1 MKTMDKNAE
10 NNIGKINLRTITNEM
25 EESYLSYAMSVI
37 VSRALPDVR
46 DGLKPVQRRILFSM
60 NQIGLKHNA
69 RYRKSATVVGE
80 VLGKWHPHGD
90 SAVYETM
97 VRMAQDFS
105 LRYPLVD
112 GQGNFG
118 SIDGDSAAAM
128 RYTEAK
134 MTGIADELLLDL
146 EKDTVEWRDNYDST
160 RKEPVY
166 LPAKLPQL
174 LLNGTM
180 GIAVGMATNIPP
192 HHLGELVDGICHL
205 IDNKDATI
213 EDLTKFIQGP
223 DFPTGGTI
231 YNKTDILNAYTTG
244 RGGITTRAKADIV
257 EDEKNKFSIVISEL
271 TYQTNKSI
279 LIQRIAELVKTGKLV
294 GIRDIRDESDR
305 DGIRVVIELKKDA
318 YPNKILNQL
327 YKLTDLQ
334 KNFNLN
340 MLALVDGIEP
350 QTLNLKAILEH
361 YIVHRKLMVTRRT
374 EFDLKKAEA
383 RAHILEGLKKAL
395 DHINEV
401 IETIKK
407 SPNKEEAHKN
417 LMTKFS
423 LSDLQSTAILEMKL
437 QVLAGLERKKI
448 EDELAEKLA
457 IIKDLK
463 IILGDPKKILL
474 IIKDELQELKNK
486 YSDKRRTRVIK
497 TKIGELS
504 QEDLI
509 ANEESIISLTN
520 DGYIKRL
527 QPSNFRVQ
535 KRGGKG
541 VKGGSVKEDDAIDKV
556 LTVMS
561 HDNVLFFTDT
571 GKVFQTKAYEIPI
584 SSRTSKGNAVVNFL
598 QIAPDEKITSMKAI
612 TKDSDAKN
620 LVMQTTQGRIK
631 KVPLED
637 FSNVRRSG
645 LIAINLNSDD
655 SLGWVD
661 TSNGQNE
668 IMLVTKNGQSIKFK
682 EKDVRPMGR
691 TAAGV
696 KAIKLKK
703 EDRVI
708 GMHVVHKESP
718 ETSLLVL
725 SENGYG
731 KKTFLSRYKTQ
742 SRNGSGIKTTQI
754 TQKTGFLVS
763 SHIIEEADN
772 EKDLIASS
780 NKGQII
786 RTGVKSISQLG
797 RATQGVRVMRLKEEE
812 KVAAT
817 TIL

>member
-1 MKTMDKNAE
+1 MTDKNQE
-10 NNIGKINLRTITNEM
+10 NHIGKINSRQITNEM

-60 NQIGLKHNA
+60 WQLGLKHTA

-134 MTGIADELLLDL
+134 MDSIAEELLLDL
-146 EKDTVEWRDNYDST
+146 EKDTVTWRDNYDST
-160 RKEPVY
+160 RKEPSF

-192 HHLGELVDGICHL
+192 HNLIELVDGITHL
-205 IDNKDATI
+205 VDNPDATI

-223 DFPTGGTI
+223 DFPTGGII
-231 YNKTDILNAYTTG
+231 YNKNDILNAYTTG
-244 RGGITTRAKADIV
+244 RGGITTRAKAEII
-257 EDEKNKFSIVISEL
+257 ETERGKFSIIISEL
-271 TYQTNKSI
+271 TYQTNKAV
-279 LIQRIAELVKTGKLV
+279 LIQRMAELVKIGKLI

-305 DGIRVVIELKKDA
+305 EGIRVVIDLKKDA

-340 MLALVDGIEP
+340 MLALVNGIEP
-350 QTLNLKAILEH
+350 QTLNLKSILEH
-361 YIVHRKLMVTRRT
+361 YVDHRKSMVTRRI
-374 EFDLKKAEA
+374 EFDLRKAEA

-417 LMTKFS
+417 LISKFK
-423 LSDLQSTAILEMKL
+423 LSDLQATAILEMKL

-448 EDELAEKLA
+448 EDELKEKLDL
-457 IIKDLK
+457 IKEFQA
-463 IILGDPKKILL
+463 ILGDPQKILE
-474 IIKDELQELKNK
+474 IIKDELKELKIK
-486 YSDKRRTRVIK
+486 YNEKRRTRVIK
-497 TKIGELS
+497 GKIDDLS

-509 ANEESIISLTN
+509 ANEESIISLTG

-527 QPSNFRVQ
+527 QTNSFRSQ

-541 VKGGSVKEDDAIDKV
+541 VRSGNMKEDDVIDRV
-556 LTVMS
+556 LSVMS

-584 SSRTSKGNAVVNFL
+584 SSRTSKGNAIVNFL
-598 QIAPDEKITSMKAI
+598 QISPEEKITSIKAVS
-612 TKDSDAKN
+612 KDSEAKY
-620 LVMQTTQGRIK
+620 LVMQTVKGKIK

-637 FSNVRRSG
+637 FQNVRRNG
-645 LIAINLNSDD
+645 LIAIKLNQGD

-661 TSNGQNE
+661 TSNGKNE
-668 IMLVTKNGQSIKFK
+668 IMLVTNNGQSIKFD
-682 EKDVRPMGR
+682 EKNVRPMGR
-691 TAAGV
+691 VAGGV
-696 KAIKLKK
+696 LGIRLKK
-703 EDRVI
+703 DDKVV
-708 GMHVVHKESP
+708 GMHVVHKEA
-718 ETSLLVL
+718 EDAKLLVI
-725 SENGYG
+725 SEKGYG
-731 KKTFLSRYKTQ
+731 KKTLLKKYKTQ
-742 SRNGSGIKTTQI
+742 SRNGSGIKTAKI
-754 TQKTGFLVS
+754 TPRTGKIVS
-763 SHIIEEADN
+763 SHIIEEED
-772 EKDLIASS
+772 EKGDLLASS
-780 NKGQII
+780 NKGQVI
-786 RTGVKSISQLG
+786 RTAIKSISELG
-797 RATQGVRVMRLKEEE
+797 RSTQGVRVMRLREGE
-812 KVAAT
+812 KIAAT

>member
-1 MKTMDKNAE
+1 MTDKNQE
-10 NNIGKINLRTITNEM
+10 NHIGKINSRQITNEM

-60 NQIGLKHNA
+60 WQLGLKHNA

-118 SIDGDSAAAM
+118 SIDGDSPAAM

-134 MTGIADELLLDL
+134 MAGIAEELLLDL
-146 EKDTVEWRDNYDST
+146 EKDTVAWRDNYDST
-160 RKEPVY
+160 RKEPAF

-192 HHLGELVDGICHL
+192 HNLIELVDGITHL
-205 IDNKDATI
+205 VDNPEATI
-213 EDLTKFIQGP
+213 EDLTKYIQGP
-223 DFPTGGTI
+223 DFPTGGII
-231 YNKTDILNAYTTG
+231 YNKNDILNAYTTG
-244 RGGITTRAKADIV
+244 RGGITTRAKAEIIETDRG
-257 EDEKNKFSIVISEL
+257 KFSIIISEL
-271 TYQTNKSI
+271 TYQTNKAV
-279 LIQRIAELVKTGKLV
+279 LIQRMAELVKNGKLI
-294 GIRDIRDESDR
+294 GIKDLRDESDR
-305 DGIRVVIELKKDA
+305 DGLRIVVELKKDA

-340 MLALVDGIEP
+340 MLALVNGIEP
-350 QTLNLKAILEH
+350 QTLNLKSILEH
-361 YIVHRKLMVTRRT
+361 YVDHRKLMVTRRIQ
-374 EFDLKKAEA
+374 FDLRKAQA

-407 SPNKEEAHKN
+407 SPNKEDAHKN
-417 LMTKFS
+417 LMSKFK
-423 LSDLQSTAILEMKL
+423 LSDLQATAILEMKL

-448 EDELAEKLA
+448 EDELKEKLDL
-457 IIKDLK
+457 IKEYQA
-463 IILGDPKKILL
+463 ILGDPKKILE
-474 IIKDELQELKNK
+474 IIKEELKELKTK
-486 YSDKRRTRVIK
+486 YNEKRRTRVIK
-497 TKIGELS
+497 GKIDDLS

-509 ANEESIISLTN
+509 ANEESIISLTG

-527 QPSNFRVQ
+527 QTNSFRAQ

-541 VKGGSVKEDDAIDKV
+541 VRSGNMKEDDVVDRV
-556 LTVMS
+556 LSVMS

-571 GKVFQTKAYEIPI
+571 GKVFQSKAYEIPI
-584 SSRTSKGNAVVNFL
+584 SSRTSKGNAIVNFL
-598 QIAPDEKITSMKAI
+598 QISPEERITSIKAVS
-612 TKDSDAKN
+612 KDSEAKY
-620 LVMQTTQGRIK
+620 LVMQTVKGKIK

-637 FSNVRRSG
+637 FQNVRRNG
-645 LIAINLNSDD
+645 LIAIKLNQGD

-661 TSNGQNE
+661 TSNGKNE
-668 IMLVTKNGQSIKFK
+668 IMLITNNGQSIKFD
-682 EKDVRPMGR
+682 EKNVRPMGR
-691 TAAGV
+691 VAGGV
-696 KAIKLKK
+696 LGIRLKK
-703 EDRVI
+703 DDKVV
-708 GMHVVHKESP
+708 GMHVVHKEF
-718 ETSLLVL
+718 EDAKLLVI
-725 SENGYG
+725 SEKGYG
-731 KKTFLSRYKTQ
+731 KKTLLKKYKTQ
-742 SRNGSGIKTTQI
+742 SRNGSGIKTAKI
-754 TQKTGFLVS
+754 TPKTGKIVS
-763 SHIIEEADN
+763 SHIIEEED
-772 EKDLIASS
+772 EKGDLLASS
-780 NKGQII
+780 NKGQVI
-786 RTGVKSISQLG
+786 RTAIKSISELG
-797 RATQGVRVMRLKEEE
+797 RSTQGVRVMRLRQDE

-817 TIL
+817 TII

>member
-1 MKTMDKNAE
+1 MTDKNQE
-10 NNIGKINLRTITNEM
+10 NHIGKINSRQITNEM

-60 NQIGLKHNA
+60 WQLGLKHNA

-134 MTGIADELLLDL
+134 MAGIAEELLLDL
-146 EKDTVEWRDNYDST
+146 EKDTVAWRDNYDST
-160 RKEPVY
+160 RKEPAF

-192 HHLGELVDGICHL
+192 HNLIELVDGISYL
-205 IDNKDATI
+205 VDNPDATI

-223 DFPTGGTI
+223 DFPTGGII
-231 YNKTDILNAYTTG
+231 YNKNDILNAYTTG
-244 RGGITTRAKADIV
+244 RGGITTRAKAEIIETDRG
-257 EDEKNKFSIVISEL
+257 KFSIIISEL
-271 TYQTNKSI
+271 TYQTNKAV
-279 LIQRIAELVKTGKLV
+279 LIQRMAELVKTGKLI

-305 DGIRVVIELKKDA
+305 EGIRVVIDLKKDA

-350 QTLNLKAILEH
+350 QTLNLKSILEH
-361 YIVHRKLMVTRRT
+361 YVDHRKSMVTRRIQ
-374 EFDLKKAEA
+374 FDLRKAEA

-407 SPNKEEAHKN
+407 SPNKEDAHKN
-417 LMTKFS
+417 LMSKFK
-423 LSDLQSTAILEMKL
+423 LSDLQATAILEMKL

-448 EDELAEKLA
+448 EDELKEKLDL
-457 IIKDLK
+457 IKEYQAV
-463 IILGDPKKILL
+463 LGDPKKILE
-474 IIKDELQELKNK
+474 IIKEELKELKTK
-486 YSDKRRTRVIK
+486 YNEKRRTRVIK
-497 TKIGELS
+497 SKIDDLS

-509 ANEESIISLTN
+509 ANEESIISLTG

-527 QPSNFRVQ
+527 QTNTFRAQ

-541 VKGGSVKEDDAIDKV
+541 VRSENMKEDDVIDRV
-556 LTVMS
+556 LSVMS

-584 SSRTSKGNAVVNFL
+584 SSRTSKGNAIVNFL
-598 QIAPDEKITSMKAI
+598 QISPEERITSIKAVS
-612 TKDSDAKN
+612 KDSGAKY
-620 LVMQTTQGRIK
+620 LVMQTVKGKIK
-631 KVPLED
+631 KVRLED
-637 FSNVRRSG
+637 FQNVRRNG
-645 LIAINLNSDD
+645 LIAIKLNQGD

-661 TSNGQNE
+661 TSNGKNE
-668 IMLVTKNGQSIKFK
+668 IMLITNNGQSIKFD
-682 EKDVRPMGR
+682 EKNVRPMGR
-691 TAAGV
+691 VAGGV
-696 KAIKLKK
+696 LGIRLKK
-703 EDRVI
+703 EDKVV
-708 GMHVVHKESP
+708 GMHVVHKEV
-718 ETSLLVL
+718 EGAKILVI
-725 SENGYG
+725 SEKGYG
-731 KKTFLSRYKTQ
+731 KKTLLKKYKTQ
-742 SRNGSGIKTTQI
+742 SRNGSGIKTAKI
-754 TQKTGFLVS
+754 TARTGKIVS
-763 SHIIEEADN
+763 SHIIEEED
-772 EKDLIASS
+772 EKGDLLASS
-780 NKGQII
+780 NKGQVI
-786 RTGVKSISQLG
+786 RTAIKSISELG
-797 RATQGVRVMRLKEEE
+797 RSTQGVRVMRLREGE
-812 KVAAT
+812 KIAAT

>member
-1 MKTMDKNAE
+1 MTEKNSE
-10 NNIGKINLRTITNEM
+10 NNIGQINLRKITDEM

-60 NQIGLKHNA
+60 WQLGLKHNA

-97 VRMAQDFS
+97 VRLAQDFS

-118 SIDGDSAAAM
+118 SVDGDSAAAM

-134 MTGIADELLLDL
+134 MAGIAEELLLDL
-146 EKDTVEWRDNYDST
+146 EKETVEWRDNYDST
-160 RKEPVY
+160 RKEPVF

-192 HHLGELVDGICHL
+192 HHLGELIDGICHL
-205 IDNKDATI
+205 IDNKDASI

-223 DFPTGGTI
+223 DFPTGGII
-231 YNKTDILNAYTTG
+231 YNKNDILNAYTTG
-244 RGGITTRAKADIV
+244 RGGVTTRAKAEIV
-257 EDEKNKFSIVISEL
+257 ENASGKFSIIISEL
-271 TYQTNKSI
+271 TYQTNKSV
-279 LIQRIAELVKTGKLV
+279 LIQRMAELVKFGKLI

-305 DGIRVVIELKKDA
+305 EGIRVVIDLKKEA

-350 QTLNLKAILEH
+350 QTLNLKSILEY
-361 YIVHRKLMVTRRT
+361 YIQHRKMIVTKRT
-374 EFDLKKAEA
+374 EFDLRKAEA

-417 LMTKFS
+417 LMFNFK
-423 LSDLQSTAILEMKL
+423 LSELQATAILEMKL

-448 EDELAEKLA
+448 EEELKEKLDL
-457 IIKDLK
+457 IRDLK
-463 IILGDPKKILL
+463 IILGDPEKISE
-474 IIKDELQELKNK
+474 IIKEELSELKTK
-486 YSDKRRTRVIK
+486 YNDKRRTRVVK
-497 TKIGELS
+497 GKIDDLS

-509 ANEESIISLTN
+509 ANEESIISLTG

-527 QPSNFRVQ
+527 QPSSFKAQ

-541 VKGGSVKEDDAIDKV
+541 VRGGSIKEDDAIDKV
-556 LTVMS
+556 LMAMS
-561 HDNVLFFTDT
+561 HDNVLFFTNT
-571 GKVFQTKAYEIPI
+571 GKVFQTKAYEIPF
-584 SSRTSKGNAVVNFL
+584 SSRNSKGNSIVNFL
-598 QIAPDEKITSMKAI
+598 QIGPEEKITSMKAI
-612 TKDSDAKN
+612 SNDSEIKN
-620 LVMQTTQGRIK
+620 LVMQTTKGKVK

-637 FSNVRRSG
+637 FKNVRRSG
-645 LIAINLNSDD
+645 LIAIKLNPED

-661 TSNGQNE
+661 FSKGTNE
-668 IMLVTKNGQSIKFK
+668 IMLITKNGQSIRFN

-696 KAIKLKK
+696 MAIRLKK
-703 EDRVI
+703 DDQVV
-708 GMHVVHKESP
+708 GMHVVHKEIAGAH
-718 ETSLLVL
+718 LLVV
-725 SENGYG
+725 SEKGYG
-731 KKTFLSRYKTQ
+731 KKTSLEKYKIQ

-754 TQKTGFLVS
+754 TQKTGTLIS
-763 SHIIEEADN
+763 SHIIEGEMEN
-772 EKDLIASS
+772 KDLIASS

-786 RTGVKSISQLG
+786 RTPIKNISKLG
-797 RATQGVRVMRLKEEE
+797 RATQGVRIMRLREGE

-817 TIL
+817 TVL

>member
-1 MKTMDKNAE
+1 MTDKNQE
-10 NNIGKINLRTITNEM
+10 NHIGKINSRQITNEM

-60 NQIGLKHNA
+60 WQLGLKHTA

-134 MTGIADELLLDL
+134 MDSIAEELLLDL
-146 EKDTVEWRDNYDST
+146 EKDTVTWRDNYDST
-160 RKEPVY
+160 RKEPSF

-192 HHLGELVDGICHL
+192 HNLIELVDGITHL
-205 IDNKDATI
+205 VDNPGATI

-223 DFPTGGTI
+223 DFPTGGII
-231 YNKTDILNAYTTG
+231 YNKNDILNAYTTG
-244 RGGITTRAKADIV
+244 RGGITTRAKAEII
-257 EDEKNKFSIVISEL
+257 ETERGKFSIIISEL
-271 TYQTNKSI
+271 TYQTNKAV
-279 LIQRIAELVKTGKLV
+279 LIQRMAELVKIGKLI

-305 DGIRVVIELKKDA
+305 EGIRVVIDLKKDA

-340 MLALVDGIEP
+340 MLALVNGIEP
-350 QTLNLKAILEH
+350 QTLNLKSILEH
-361 YIVHRKLMVTRRT
+361 YVDHRKSMVTRRI
-374 EFDLKKAEA
+374 EFDLRKAEA

-417 LMTKFS
+417 LISKFK
-423 LSDLQSTAILEMKL
+423 LSDLQATAILEMKL

-448 EDELAEKLA
+448 EDELKEKLDL
-457 IIKDLK
+457 IKEFQA
-463 IILGDPKKILL
+463 ILGDPQKILE
-474 IIKDELQELKNK
+474 IIKDELKELKIK
-486 YSDKRRTRVIK
+486 YNEKRRTRVIK
-497 TKIGELS
+497 GKIDDLS

-509 ANEESIISLTN
+509 ANEESIISLTG

-527 QPSNFRVQ
+527 QTNSFRSQ

-541 VKGGSVKEDDAIDKV
+541 VRSGNMKEDDVIDRV
-556 LTVMS
+556 LSVMS

-584 SSRTSKGNAVVNFL
+584 SSRTSKGNAIVNFL
-598 QIAPDEKITSMKAI
+598 QISPEEKITSIKAVS
-612 TKDSDAKN
+612 KDSEAKY
-620 LVMQTTQGRIK
+620 LVMQTVKGKIK

-637 FSNVRRSG
+637 FQNVRRNG
-645 LIAINLNSDD
+645 LIAIKLNQGD

-661 TSNGQNE
+661 TSNGKNE
-668 IMLVTKNGQSIKFK
+668 IMLVTNNGQSIKFD
-682 EKDVRPMGR
+682 EKNVRPMGR
-691 TAAGV
+691 VAGGV
-696 KAIKLKK
+696 LGIRLKK
-703 EDRVI
+703 DDKVV
-708 GMHVVHKESP
+708 GMHVVHKEA
-718 ETSLLVL
+718 EDAKLLVI
-725 SENGYG
+725 SEKGYG
-731 KKTFLSRYKTQ
+731 KKTLLKKYKTQ
-742 SRNGSGIKTTQI
+742 SRNGSGIKTAKI
-754 TQKTGFLVS
+754 TARTGKIVS
-763 SHIIEEADN
+763 SHIIEEED
-772 EKDLIASS
+772 EKGDLLASS
-780 NKGQII
+780 NKGQVI
-786 RTGVKSISQLG
+786 RTAIKSISELG
-797 RATQGVRVMRLKEEE
+797 RSTQGVRVMRLREGE
-812 KVAAT
+812 KIAAT

>member
-1 MKTMDKNAE
+1 MTDKNIE
-10 NNIGKINLRTITNEM
+10 NHIGKINLRKITNEM

-37 VSRALPDVR
+37 VSRALPDIR

-60 NQIGLKHNA
+60 WQLGLKHNA

-134 MTGIADELLLDL
+134 MAGIADELLLDL
-146 EKDTVEWRDNYDST
+146 EKETVDWKDNYDST
-160 RKEPVY
+160 KKEPVF
-166 LPAKLPQL
+166 LTAKLPQL

-205 IDNKDATI
+205 IDNEDANI

-223 DFPTGGTI
+223 DFPTGGII
-231 YNKTDILNAYTTG
+231 YNKNDILNAYTTG
-244 RGGITTRAKADIV
+244 RGGITTRAKAEII
-257 EDEKNKFSIVISEL
+257 ENENNKFNIIVSEL
-271 TYQTNKSI
+271 TYQTNKSV
-279 LIQRIAELVKTGKLV
+279 LIQRMAELVKNGKLI

-305 DGIRVVIELKKDA
+305 EGIRVVIELKKDA

-340 MLALVDGIEP
+340 MLALVNGIEP
-350 QTLNLKAILEH
+350 QTLNLKSILEH
-361 YIVHRKLMVTRRT
+361 YIEHRKLIVVRRT
-374 EFDLKKAEA
+374 KFELKKAEA

-417 LMTKFS
+417 LMFNFK

-448 EDELAEKLA
+448 EDELKEKLN

-463 IILGDPKKILL
+463 IILGDPKEILK
-474 IIKDELQELKNK
+474 IIKNELSELKSK
-486 YSDKRRTRVIK
+486 YNDNRRTRVVKGRIDN
-497 TKIGELS
+497 LS

-509 ANEESIISLTN
+509 ANEESIISLTG

-527 QPSNFRVQ
+527 QPNDFRAQ

-541 VKGGSVKEDDAIDKV
+541 VKGGVKENDVIDKV

-561 HDNVLFFTDT
+561 HDNILFFTDT
-571 GKVFQTKAYEIPI
+571 GKVFQTKAYEIPF
-584 SSRTSKGNAVVNFL
+584 SSRNSKGNAIVNFL
-598 QIAPDEKITSMKAI
+598 QIGPNEKITSIKAI
-612 TKDSDAKN
+612 SKNSNAKN
-620 LVMQTTQGRIK
+620 LVMQTTKGRIK
-631 KVPLED
+631 KVSIKD
-637 FSNVRRSG
+637 FSNVRRGG
-645 LIAINLNSDD
+645 LIAINLNSED

-661 TSNGQNE
+661 TSNSKNE
-668 IMLVTKNGQSIKFK
+668 IMLITKNGQSIRFD
-682 EKDVRPMGR
+682 EKNVRPMGR

-696 KAIKLKK
+696 MAIKLKK
-703 EDRVI
+703 DDQVI
-708 GMHVVHKESP
+708 GMHVVHKEI
-718 ETSLLVL
+718 ENAVLLVV
-725 SENGYG
+725 SEKGYG
-731 KKTFLSRYKTQ
+731 KKTSLDKYKTQ

-754 TQKTGFLVS
+754 TKKTGNLVS
-763 SHIIEEADN
+763 SHIIEGDMGK
-772 EKDLIASS
+772 KDLIASS

-786 RTGVKSISQLG
+786 RTSIKNISKLG
-797 RATQGVRVMRLKEEE
+797 RATQGVRIMRLKETE

-817 TIL
+817 TVL

>member
-1 MKTMDKNAE
+1 MENNAE
-10 NNIGKINLRTITNEM
+10 NNIGKINLRKITNEM

-60 NQIGLKHNA
+60 WQLGLKHNA
-69 RYRKSATVVGE
+69 RFRKSATVVGE

-105 LRYPLVD
+105 LRYPLVN

-134 MTGIADELLLDL
+134 MNAVAEEMLFDL
-146 EKDTVEWRDNYDST
+146 EKETVEWRDNYDST

-192 HHLGELVDGICHL
+192 HHLNELVDGICHL

-231 YNKTDILNAYTTG
+231 YNKKDILNAYTTG
-244 RGGITTRAKADIV
+244 RGGITTRAKADII
-257 EDEKNKFSIVISEL
+257 ETTKNKFSIVISEL

-279 LIQRIAELVKTGKLV
+279 LIQRMADLVKTGKLI

-305 DGIRVVIELKKDA
+305 EGIRVVVELKKDA

-361 YIVHRKLMVTRRT
+361 YIVHRQSIVTRRIK
-374 EFDLKKAEA
+374 FDLKKAEA

-395 DHINEV
+395 DQINKV

-407 SPNKEEAHKN
+407 STDKEQAHKN
-417 LMTKFS
+417 LMTKFK
-423 LSDLQSTAILEMKL
+423 LSDLQASAILEMKL

-448 EDELAEKLA
+448 EDELKEKLDL
-457 IIKDLK
+457 IKELK
-463 IILGDPKKILL
+463 IILDDPQKILD
-474 IIKDELQELKNK
+474 IIKEELQELKEK
-486 YSDKRRTRVIK
+486 YPEKRRTRVIK
-497 TKIGELS
+497 GGIGDLS

-509 ANEESIISLTN
+509 ANEESIITMTG

-527 QPSNFRVQ
+527 QPSNFRAQ

-541 VKGGSVKEDDAIDKV
+541 VKGGSVKEDDSIDKV
-556 LTVMS
+556 LAVMS
-561 HDNVLFFTDT
+561 HDNVLFFTNT

-598 QIAPDEKITSMKAI
+598 QIAPEEKITSVKAI
-612 TKDSDAKN
+612 GKDSDAKN

-631 KVPLED
+631 KVSLQD
-637 FSNVRRSG
+637 FANVRRSG
-645 LIAINLNSDD
+645 LIAINLNDDD
-655 SLGWVD
+655 SLEWVD
-661 TSNGQNE
+661 TSNGKNE
-668 IMLVTKNGQSIKFK
+668 IMLVTRKGQSIKFD

-696 KAIKLKK
+696 KAIKLKG
-703 EDRVI
+703 EDQVV
-708 GMHVVHKESP
+708 GMHVVNKEDSD
-718 ETSLLVL
+718 SQLLVI

-731 KKTFLSRYKTQ
+731 KRTLLNKYKTQ

-754 TQKTGFLVS
+754 TAKTGNLVS
-763 SHIIEEADN
+763 SHILGSEDE

-780 NKGQII
+780 NKGQTI
-786 RTGVKSISQLG
+786 RTDIKHISKLG
-797 RATQGVRVMRLKEEE
+797 RATQGVRIMKLNSEE

>member
-1 MKTMDKNAE
+1 MTEKNTE
-10 NNIGKINLRTITNEM
+10 NNIGKINLRQITNEM

-60 NQIGLKHNA
+60 WQLGLKHTA

-134 MTGIADELLLDL
+134 MAGIAEELLLDL
-146 EKDTVEWRDNYDST
+146 EKETVDWRDNYDST
-160 RKEPVY
+160 RKEPVF

-205 IDNKDATI
+205 IDNEDASI

-223 DFPTGGTI
+223 DFPTGGII
-231 YNKTDILNAYTTG
+231 YNKNDILNAYTTG
-244 RGGITTRAKADIV
+244 RGGITTRAKAEII
-257 EDEKNKFSIVISEL
+257 ESNSGKFSIIISEL
-271 TYQTNKSI
+271 TYQTNKAV
-279 LIQRIAELVKTGKLV
+279 LIQRMAELVKVGKLI

-305 DGIRVVIELKKDA
+305 EGIRVVIELKKDA

-340 MLALVDGIEP
+340 MLALVNGIEP
-350 QTLNLKAILEH
+350 ETLNLKSILEH
-361 YIVHRKLMVTRRT
+361 YVQHRKMIVIRRT
-374 EFDLKKAEA
+374 EFDLRKAEA

-395 DHINEV
+395 DHINQV

-417 LMTKFS
+417 LVFNFK
-423 LSDLQSTAILEMKL
+423 LSDLQATAILEMKL

-448 EDELAEKLA
+448 EDELKEKLE

-463 IILGDPKKILL
+463 IILGDPKKILE
-474 IIKDELQELKNK
+474 IIKDELKELKIK
-486 YSDKRRTRVIK
+486 YGDKRRTKVMK
-497 TKIGELS
+497 GKIDDLS

-509 ANEESIISLTN
+509 ANEESIISLTG

-527 QPSNFRVQ
+527 QPSSFRAQ

-541 VKGGSVKEDDAIDKV
+541 VRGGIKENDVIDKV

-571 GKVFQTKAYEIPI
+571 GKVFQTKAYEIPF
-584 SSRTSKGNAVVNFL
+584 SSKNSKGNAIVNFL
-598 QIAPDEKITSMKAI
+598 QIGPSEKITSMKAI
-612 TKDSDAKN
+612 TKESGVKN
-620 LVMQTTQGRIK
+620 LVMQTTKGRIK
-631 KVPLED
+631 KVPIED
-637 FSNVRRSG
+637 FKNVRRGG
-645 LIAINLNSDD
+645 LIAINLNPED

-661 TSNGQNE
+661 TSNGKNE
-668 IMLVTKNGQSIKFK
+668 IMLITKNGQSIRFD
-682 EKDVRPMGR
+682 EKNVRPMGR

-696 KAIKLKK
+696 MAIRLKN
-703 EDRVI
+703 EDQVV
-708 GMHVVHKESP
+708 GMHVVHKEI
-718 ETSLLVL
+718 EDAVLLVV
-725 SENGYG
+725 SEKGYG
-731 KKTFLSRYKTQ
+731 KKTALNKYKAQ
-742 SRNGSGIKTTQI
+742 SRNGSGIKTAQI
-754 TQKTGFLVS
+754 TKKTGNLIS
-763 SHIIEEADN
+763 SHIIEGDMEN
-772 EKDLIASS
+772 KDLIASS

-786 RTGVKSISQLG
+786 RTSIKSISKLG
-797 RATQGVRVMRLKEEE
+797 RATQGVRIMRLREGE

-817 TIL
+817 TVL

>member
-1 MKTMDKNAE
+1 MDKNAE
-10 NNIGKINLRTITNEM
+10 NNIGKINLRKITNEM

-46 DGLKPVQRRILFSM
+46 DGLKPVQRRILFAMS
-60 NQIGLKHNA
+60 QIGLRHNA
-69 RYRKSATVVGE
+69 RFRKSATVVGE

-105 LRYPLVD
+105 LRYPLVN

-134 MTGIADELLLDL
+134 MEGIAEELLLDL
-146 EKDTVEWRDNYDST
+146 EKDTVDWRDNYDST

-192 HHLGELVDGICHL
+192 HHLPELVDGISHL
-205 IDNKDATI
+205 IDNEDASI
-213 EDLTKFIQGP
+213 EDLTEFIQGP
-223 DFPTGGTI
+223 DFPTGGII
-231 YNKTDILNAYTTG
+231 YNKNDVLNAYTTG
-244 RGGITTRAKADIV
+244 RGGITTRAKADII
-257 EDEKNKFSIVISEL
+257 EDNKNKFSIVISEL
-271 TYQTNKSI
+271 TYQTNKSV
-279 LIQRIAELVKTGKLV
+279 LIQRMAELVKVGKLV

-305 DGIRVVIELKKDA
+305 EGIRVVIELKKDA

-361 YIVHRKLMVTRRT
+361 YIKHRKMMVTRRV
-374 EFDLKKAEA
+374 EFELRKAEA

-407 SPNKEEAHKN
+407 SSDKEQAHKN
-417 LMTKFS
+417 LMTKFK
-423 LSDLQSTAILEMKL
+423 LSDLQAAAILEMRL

-448 EDELAEKLA
+448 EDELKEKLDL
-457 IIKDLK
+457 IKDLK
-463 IILGDPKKILL
+463 VILGDPTKILD
-474 IIKDELQELKNK
+474 IIKDELNELKEK
-486 YSDKRRTRVIK
+486 YGDKRRTRVIK
-497 TKIGELS
+497 GKIDDLS

-509 ANEESIISLTN
+509 ANEESIISLTG

-527 QPSNFRVQ
+527 QPSNFRAQ

-541 VKGGSVKEDDAIDKV
+541 VKGAVKDDDAIDKV

-584 SSRTSKGNAVVNFL
+584 SSRTSKGNAIVNFL
-598 QIAPDEKITSMKAI
+598 QISQEEKITSMKAI
-612 TKDSDAKN
+612 SKDSDAKN
-620 LVMQTTQGRIK
+620 LVMQTTKGKIK
-631 KVPLED
+631 KVALED
-637 FSNVRRSG
+637 FKNVRRSG
-645 LIAINLNSDD
+645 LIAINLNKED

-661 TSNGQNE
+661 TSNGENE
-668 IMLVTKNGQSIKFK
+668 IMLVTKKGQSIKFD

-696 KAIKLKK
+696 MGIKLKK
-703 EDRVI
+703 DDQVV
-708 GMHVVHKESP
+708 GMHVVHKESKD
-718 ETSLLVL
+718 SLLLVL
-725 SENGYG
+725 SEKGYG
-731 KKTFLSRYKTQ
+731 KKTSLDKYKTQ
-742 SRNGSGIKTTQI
+742 SRNGSGIKTGQI
-754 TQKTGFLVS
+754 TPKTGNLVS
-763 SHIIEEADN
+763 SHIIEGDIN

-786 RTGVKSISQLG
+786 RTSIKSISKLG
-797 RATQGVRVMRLKEEE
+797 RATQGVRVMRLKTEE

>member
-1 MKTMDKNAE
+1 MTDKNQE
-10 NNIGKINLRTITNEM
+10 NHIGKINSRQITNEM

-60 NQIGLKHNA
+60 WQLGLKHNA

-134 MTGIADELLLDL
+134 MAGIAEELLLDL
-146 EKDTVEWRDNYDST
+146 EKDTVAWRDNYDST
-160 RKEPVY
+160 RKEPAF

-192 HHLGELVDGICHL
+192 HNLIELVDGISYL
-205 IDNKDATI
+205 VDNPDATI

-223 DFPTGGTI
+223 DFPTGGII
-231 YNKTDILNAYTTG
+231 YNKNDILNAYTTG
-244 RGGITTRAKADIV
+244 RGGITTRAKAEIIETDRG
-257 EDEKNKFSIVISEL
+257 KFSIIISEL
-271 TYQTNKSI
+271 TYQTNKAV
-279 LIQRIAELVKTGKLV
+279 LIQRMAELVKTGKLI

-305 DGIRVVIELKKDA
+305 EGIRVVIDLKKDA

-350 QTLNLKAILEH
+350 QTLNLKSILEH
-361 YIVHRKLMVTRRT
+361 YVDHRKSMVTRRIQ
-374 EFDLKKAEA
+374 FDLRKAEA

-407 SPNKEEAHKN
+407 SPNKEDAHKN
-417 LMTKFS
+417 LMSKFK
-423 LSDLQSTAILEMKL
+423 LSDLQATAILEMKL

-448 EDELAEKLA
+448 EDELKEKLDL
-457 IIKDLK
+457 IKEYQA
-463 IILGDPKKILL
+463 ILGDPKKILE
-474 IIKDELQELKNK
+474 IIKEELKELKTK
-486 YSDKRRTRVIK
+486 YNEKRRTRVIK
-497 TKIGELS
+497 SKIDDLS

-509 ANEESIISLTN
+509 ANEESIISLTG

-527 QPSNFRVQ
+527 QTNTFRAQ

-541 VKGGSVKEDDAIDKV
+541 VRSGNMKEDDVIDRV
-556 LTVMS
+556 LSVMS

-584 SSRTSKGNAVVNFL
+584 SSRTSKGNAIVNFL
-598 QIAPDEKITSMKAI
+598 QISPEERITSIKAVS
-612 TKDSDAKN
+612 KDSGAKY
-620 LVMQTTQGRIK
+620 LVMQTVKGKIK
-631 KVPLED
+631 KVRLED
-637 FSNVRRSG
+637 FQNVRRNG
-645 LIAINLNSDD
+645 LIAIKLNQGD

-661 TSNGQNE
+661 TSNGKNE
-668 IMLVTKNGQSIKFK
+668 IMLITNNGQSIKFD
-682 EKDVRPMGR
+682 EKNVRPMGR
-691 TAAGV
+691 VAGGV
-696 KAIKLKK
+696 LGIRLKK
-703 EDRVI
+703 EDKVV
-708 GMHVVHKESP
+708 GMHVVHKEV
-718 ETSLLVL
+718 EGAKILVI
-725 SENGYG
+725 SEKGYG
-731 KKTFLSRYKTQ
+731 KKTLLKKYKTQ
-742 SRNGSGIKTTQI
+742 SRNGSGIKTAKI
-754 TQKTGFLVS
+754 TARTGKIVS
-763 SHIIEEADN
+763 SHIIEEED
-772 EKDLIASS
+772 EKGDLLASS
-780 NKGQII
+780 NKGQVI
-786 RTGVKSISQLG
+786 RTAIKSISELG
-797 RATQGVRVMRLKEEE
+797 RSTQGVRVMRLREGE
-812 KVAAT
+812 KIAAT

>member
-1 MKTMDKNAE
+1 MMDKNEE
-10 NNIGKINLRTITNEM
+10 NNIGKINLRKITSEM

-60 NQIGLKHNA
+60 WQIGLKHNA

-134 MTGIADELLLDL
+134 MSAIAEEMLIDL
-146 EKDTVEWRDNYDST
+146 EKDTVDWRDNYDST
-160 RKEPVY
+160 RKEPVFV
-166 LPAKLPQL
+166 PAKLPQL

-192 HHLGELVDGICHL
+192 HHLTELVDGICHL
-205 IDNKDATI
+205 IDNGDATI

-223 DFPTGGTI
+223 DFPTGGII
-231 YNKTDILNAYTTG
+231 YNKNDVLSAYTTG

-257 EDEKNKFSIVISEL
+257 EGDKNKFSIIISEL
-271 TYQTNKSI
+271 TYQTNKSV
-279 LIQRIAELVKTGKLV
+279 LIQRMAELVKVGKLI

-340 MLALVDGIEP
+340 MLALVNGIEP

-361 YIVHRKLMVTRRT
+361 YITHRKSIVTRRIQ
-374 EFDLKKAEA
+374 FDLKKAEA

-395 DHINEV
+395 DHINKI

-407 SPNKEEAHKN
+407 SPDKEEAHKN
-417 LMTKFS
+417 LMFQFK
-423 LSDLQSTAILEMKL
+423 LSELQATAILEMRL

-448 EDELAEKLA
+448 ENELKEKLDL
-457 IIKDLK
+457 IKDLK
-463 IILGDPKKILL
+463 VILGNPKKILEIL
-474 IIKDELQELKNK
+474 KEELQGLKDK
-486 YSDKRRTRVIK
+486 YQDKRRTRVVK
-497 TKIGELS
+497 GGIGDLS

-509 ANEESIISLTN
+509 ANEESIISITN

-527 QPSNFRVQ
+527 QPNNFRSQ

-541 VKGGSVKEDDAIDKV
+541 VKSGSVKEDDAIDKV

-561 HDNVLFFTDT
+561 HDNILFFTDT

-584 SSRTSKGNAVVNFL
+584 SSRTSKGNAIVNFL
-598 QIAPDEKITSMKAI
+598 QIAPEEKITSIKAI
-612 TKDSDAKN
+612 SRNSDAKN
-620 LVMQTTQGRIK
+620 LVMQTVQGRIK
-631 KVPLED
+631 KVPLQD

-645 LIAINLNSDD
+645 LIAINLNKDD

-661 TSNGQNE
+661 TSNNKNE
-668 IMLVTKNGQSIKFK
+668 IMLATRNGQSIKFD

-696 KAIKLKK
+696 KAIRLKK
-703 EDRVI
+703 DDRVI
-708 GMHVVHKESP
+708 GMHVVNKEG
-718 ETSLLVL
+718 ENTQLLVI
-725 SENGYG
+725 SEKGYG
-731 KKTFLSRYKTQ
+731 KKTLLTKYKTQ

-754 TQKTGFLVS
+754 TAKTGNLVS
-763 SHIIEEADN
+763 SHIIEEGDN
-772 EKDLIASS
+772 KKDLIASS
-780 NKGQII
+780 DKGQII
-786 RTGVKSISQLG
+786 RTAVKSISKLG
-797 RATQGVRVMRLKEEE
+797 RATQGVRIMRLKAEE
-812 KVAAT
+812 KIAAT

>member
-1 MKTMDKNAE
+1 MTDKNQE
-10 NNIGKINLRTITNEM
+10 NHIGKINSRQITNEM

-60 NQIGLKHNA
+60 WQLGLKHNA

-134 MTGIADELLLDL
+134 MAGIAEELLLDL
-146 EKDTVEWRDNYDST
+146 EKDTVAWRDNYDST
-160 RKEPVY
+160 RKEPAF

-192 HHLGELVDGICHL
+192 HNLIELVDGISYL
-205 IDNKDATI
+205 VDNPDATI

-223 DFPTGGTI
+223 DFPTGGII
-231 YNKTDILNAYTTG
+231 YNKNDILNAYTTG
-244 RGGITTRAKADIV
+244 RGGITTRAKAEIIETDRG
-257 EDEKNKFSIVISEL
+257 KFSIIISEL
-271 TYQTNKSI
+271 TYQTNKAV
-279 LIQRIAELVKTGKLV
+279 LIQRMAELVKTGKLI

-305 DGIRVVIELKKDA
+305 EGIRVVIDLKKDA

-350 QTLNLKAILEH
+350 QTLNLKSILEH
-361 YIVHRKLMVTRRT
+361 YVDHRKSMVTRRIQ
-374 EFDLKKAEA
+374 FDLRKAEA

-407 SPNKEEAHKN
+407 SPNKEDAHKN
-417 LMTKFS
+417 LMSKFK
-423 LSDLQSTAILEMKL
+423 LSDLQATAILEMKL

-448 EDELAEKLA
+448 EDELKEKLDL
-457 IIKDLK
+457 IKEYQAV
-463 IILGDPKKILL
+463 LGDPKKILE
-474 IIKDELQELKNK
+474 IIKEELKELKTK
-486 YSDKRRTRVIK
+486 YNEKRRTRVIK
-497 TKIGELS
+497 SKIDDLS

-509 ANEESIISLTN
+509 ANEESIISLTG

-527 QPSNFRVQ
+527 QTNTFRAQ

-541 VKGGSVKEDDAIDKV
+541 VRSGNMKEDDVIDRV
-556 LTVMS
+556 LSVMS

-584 SSRTSKGNAVVNFL
+584 SSRTSKGNAIVNFL
-598 QIAPDEKITSMKAI
+598 QISPEERITSIKAVS
-612 TKDSDAKN
+612 KDSEAKY
-620 LVMQTTQGRIK
+620 LVMQTVKGKIK
-631 KVPLED
+631 KVRLED
-637 FSNVRRSG
+637 FQNVRRNG
-645 LIAINLNSDD
+645 LIAIKLNQGD

-661 TSNGQNE
+661 TSNGKNE
-668 IMLVTKNGQSIKFK
+668 IMLITNNGQSIKFD
-682 EKDVRPMGR
+682 EKNVRPMGR
-691 TAAGV
+691 VAGGV
-696 KAIKLKK
+696 LGIRLKK
-703 EDRVI
+703 EDKVV
-708 GMHVVHKESP
+708 GMHVVHKEV
-718 ETSLLVL
+718 EGAKILVI
-725 SENGYG
+725 SEKGYG
-731 KKTFLSRYKTQ
+731 KKTLLKKYKTQ
-742 SRNGSGIKTTQI
+742 SRNGSGIKTAKI
-754 TQKTGFLVS
+754 TARTGKIVS
-763 SHIIEEADN
+763 SHIIEEED
-772 EKDLIASS
+772 EKGDLLASS
-780 NKGQII
+780 NKGQVI
-786 RTGVKSISQLG
+786 RTAIKSISELG
-797 RATQGVRVMRLKEEE
+797 RSTQGVRVMRLREGE
-812 KVAAT
+812 KIAAT

>member
-1 MKTMDKNAE
+1 MDKNKE
-10 NNIGKINLRTITNEM
+10 NNIGKINLRKITSEM
-25 EESYLSYAMSVI
+25 EDSYLSYAMSVI

-60 NQIGLKHNA
+60 WQLGLKHNA

-134 MTGIADELLLDL
+134 MAGIAEELLLDL
-146 EKDTVEWRDNYDST
+146 EKDTVDWRDNYDST
-160 RKEPVY
+160 RKEPVF

-192 HHLGELVDGICHL
+192 HHLPELVDGIAHL
-205 IDNKDATI
+205 IENPEASI

-223 DFPTGGTI
+223 DFPTGGII
-231 YNKTDILNAYTTG
+231 YNKNDILNAYTTG
-244 RGGITTRAKADIV
+244 RGGITTRAKAEIIENDRG
-257 EDEKNKFSIVISEL
+257 KFSIIVSEL
-271 TYQTNKSI
+271 TYQTNKAV
-279 LIQRIAELVKTGKLV
+279 LIQRMAELVKNGKLI
-294 GIRDIRDESDR
+294 GIRDLRDESDR
-305 DGIRVVIELKKDA
+305 DGIRVVVDLKKDA

-340 MLALVDGIEP
+340 MLALVNGIEP

-361 YIVHRKLMVTRRT
+361 YIKHRKSMVTRRIQ
-374 EFDLKKAEA
+374 FDLRKAEA

-407 SPNKEEAHKN
+407 SANKEVAHEN
-417 LMTKFS
+417 LMTKFK
-423 LSDLQSTAILEMKL
+423 LSKLQASAILEMRL

-448 EDELAEKLA
+448 EDELKEKLDL
-457 IIKDLK
+457 IKEFK
-463 IILGDPKKILL
+463 AILGDPSKILQ
-474 IIKDELQELKNK
+474 IIKDELTELKNK
-486 YSDKRRTRVIK
+486 YNEKRRTRVVK
-497 TKIGELS
+497 GKIDDLS

-509 ANEESIISLTN
+509 ANEETIISLTG

-527 QPSNFRVQ
+527 QPESFRSQ

-541 VKGGSVKEDDAIDKV
+541 VRGGSMKENDAIDRV
-556 LTVMS
+556 LTVMA
-561 HDNVLFFTDT
+561 HDNILFFTDT

-584 SSRTSKGNAVVNFL
+584 SSRTSRGNAIVNFL
-598 QIAPDEKITSMKAI
+598 QISPEERITSMKAI
-612 TKDSDAKN
+612 TKNSDAKN
-620 LVMQTTQGRIK
+620 LVMQTTKGKIK
-631 KVPLED
+631 KVSLED
-637 FSNVRRSG
+637 FKNVRRSG
-645 LIAINLNSDD
+645 LIAINLQTED

-661 TSNGQNE
+661 TSNGSNE
-668 IMLVTKNGQSIKFK
+668 IILVTKNGQSIKFD
-682 EKDVRPMGR
+682 EKNVRPMGR
-691 TAAGV
+691 TAGGV
-696 KAIKLKK
+696 MGIRLKK
-703 EDRVI
+703 DDQVV
-708 GMHVVHKESP
+708 GMHVVHKE
-718 ETSLLVL
+718 EKEAKLLVI
-725 SENGYG
+725 SEKGYG
-731 KKTFLSRYKTQ
+731 KKTLLDKYKTQ
-742 SRNGSGIKTTQI
+742 SRNGSGIKTAKLTSR
-754 TQKTGFLVS
+754 TGKLIS
-763 SHIIEEADN
+763 SHIIEEKDY

-786 RTGVKSISQLG
+786 RTGIKNISQLG
-797 RATQGVRVMRLKEEE
+797 RATQGVRVMRLRAEE
-812 KVAAT
+812 KIAAT
-817 TIL
+817 TII

>member
-1 MKTMDKNAE
+1 MTDKNQE
-10 NNIGKINLRTITNEM
+10 NHIGKINSRQITNEM

-60 NQIGLKHNA
+60 WQLGLKHNA

-134 MTGIADELLLDL
+134 MAGIAEELLLDL
-146 EKDTVEWRDNYDST
+146 EKDTVAWRDNYDST
-160 RKEPVY
+160 RKEPAF

-192 HHLGELVDGICHL
+192 HNLIELVDGISYL
-205 IDNKDATI
+205 VDNPDATI

-223 DFPTGGTI
+223 DFPTGGII
-231 YNKTDILNAYTTG
+231 YNKNDILNAYTTG
-244 RGGITTRAKADIV
+244 RGGITTRAKAEIIETDRG
-257 EDEKNKFSIVISEL
+257 KFSIIISEL
-271 TYQTNKSI
+271 TYQTNKAV
-279 LIQRIAELVKTGKLV
+279 LIQRMAELVKTGKLI

-305 DGIRVVIELKKDA
+305 EGIRVVIDLKKDA

-350 QTLNLKAILEH
+350 QTLNLKSILEH
-361 YIVHRKLMVTRRT
+361 YVDHRKSMVTRRIQ
-374 EFDLKKAEA
+374 FDLRKAEA

-407 SPNKEEAHKN
+407 SPNKEDAHKN
-417 LMTKFS
+417 LMSKFK
-423 LSDLQSTAILEMKL
+423 LSDLQATAILEMKL

-448 EDELAEKLA
+448 EDELKEKLDL
-457 IIKDLK
+457 IKEYQAV
-463 IILGDPKKILL
+463 LGDPKKILE
-474 IIKDELQELKNK
+474 IIKEELKELKTK
-486 YSDKRRTRVIK
+486 YNEKRRTRVIK
-497 TKIGELS
+497 SKIDDLS

-509 ANEESIISLTN
+509 ANEESIISLTG

-527 QPSNFRVQ
+527 QTNTFRAQ

-541 VKGGSVKEDDAIDKV
+541 VRSGNMKEDDVIDRV
-556 LTVMS
+556 LSVMS

-584 SSRTSKGNAVVNFL
+584 SSRTSKGNAIVNFL
-598 QIAPDEKITSMKAI
+598 QISPEERITSIKAVS
-612 TKDSDAKN
+612 KDSGAKY
-620 LVMQTTQGRIK
+620 LVMQTVKGKIK
-631 KVPLED
+631 KVRLED
-637 FSNVRRSG
+637 FQNVRRNG
-645 LIAINLNSDD
+645 LIAIKLNQGD

-661 TSNGQNE
+661 TSNGKNE
-668 IMLVTKNGQSIKFK
+668 IMLITNNGQSIKFD
-682 EKDVRPMGR
+682 EKNVRPMGR
-691 TAAGV
+691 VAGGV
-696 KAIKLKK
+696 LGIRLKK
-703 EDRVI
+703 EDKVV
-708 GMHVVHKESP
+708 GMHVVHKEV
-718 ETSLLVL
+718 EGAKILVI
-725 SENGYG
+725 SEKGYG
-731 KKTFLSRYKTQ
+731 KKTLLKKYKTQ
-742 SRNGSGIKTTQI
+742 SRNGSGIKTAKI
-754 TQKTGFLVS
+754 TARTGKIVS
-763 SHIIEEADN
+763 SHIIEEED
-772 EKDLIASS
+772 EKGDLLASS
-780 NKGQII
+780 NKGQVI
-786 RTGVKSISQLG
+786 RTAIKSISELG
-797 RATQGVRVMRLKEEE
+797 RSTQGVRVMRLREGE
-812 KVAAT
+812 KIAAT